1 MLLLLFVGGSLCV
14 CLVSPTALISLT
26 IIFFFRCVA
35 LILSY
40 NAFTGRCIYTPGHV
54 RFLEV
59 IACRPII
66 KKYIWPQRASF
77 YLFCRSVPSSLALL
91 LFIKI
96 KYCRLVCLKNY
107 IVTIDDNDR
116 DRLACLY
123 FVFALSCIWFVFF
136 FASPNEICV
145 IRANSSWS
153 NRNEIAEWIIKLRRS
168 HLVIYG

>member
-66 KKYIWPQRASF
+66 KKIYMATARVILPLLPFSSIIIGSFAIHKNKILSSGLPEELYRHFRRQRPRPF
-77 YLFCRSVPSSLALL
+77 GMPVLC
-91 LFIKI
+91 
-96 KYCRLVCLKNY
+96 VCFELHL
-107 IVTIDDNDR
+107 I
-116 DRLACLY
+116 C
-123 FVFALSCIWFVFF
+123 FF
-136 FASPNEICV
+136 FRIAKWNL
-145 IRANSSWS
+145 
-153 NRNEIAEWIIKLRRS
+153 RNQSQFVMVKPKRNCRMN
-168 HLVIYG
+168 Y